1 MMQLIRAI
9 FRPKE
14 FTGKHMLGTMVA
26 FFGVII
32 TVNLVMARFAVTTWS
47 GLVVPN
53 TYVASQE
60 FNGRAAQSR
69 AIAALG
75 YQADLGSNADG
86 LSIAFT
92 GSDGLPAVADSIFV
106 QLRRPVGTDQDRE
119 LVLMRN
125 ADGVYRAAGALAEGE
140 WIATV
145 TATRGNETLYKR
157 GHRFHVRADGSLR
170 Q

>member
-1 MMQLIRAI
+1 MQMIQAI
-9 FRPKE
+9 FRPTE
-14 FTGKHMLGTMVA
+14 FTGKHMLAIMVA

-75 YQADLGSNADG
+75 YQAELQSNADG
-86 LSIAFT
+86 LSIVFT
-92 GSDGLPAVADSIFV
+92 DETGASAAADSIFV
-106 QLRRPVGTDQDRE
+106 QLRRPVGTHQDRE
-119 LVLMRN
+119 MVLLR
-125 ADGVYRAAGALAEGE
+125 APDGIYRAAGALAEGE

-145 TATRGNETLYKR
+145 TATRGSETLYKR
-157 GHRFHVRADGSLR
+157 GHRFHVRADGSL
-170 Q
+170 QL

>member
-1 MMQLIRAI
+1 MQMIRAI
-9 FRPKE
+9 FQPKE

-32 TVNLVMARFAVTTWS
+32 TVNLIMARFAVTTWS

-60 FNGRAAQSR
+60 FNSRAAESR

-75 YQADLGSNADG
+75 YRIDLESGADG
-86 LSIAFT
+86 LSIVLTDADGETAFA
-92 GSDGLPAVADSIFV
+92 DNLVA
-106 QLRRPVGTDQDRE
+106 QLRRPVGEDQDRE
-119 LVLMRN
+119 LGEL
-125 ADGVYRAAGALAEGE
+125 LEGE

-145 TATRGNETLYKR
+145 TATRGDETIYKR

-170 Q
+170 R

>member
-1 MMQLIRAI
+1 MMQMIRAI

-14 FTGKHMLGTMVA
+14 FTGKHMLATMVA

-32 TVNLVMARFAVTTWS
+32 TVNLIMARFAVTTWS

-75 YQADLGSNADG
+75 YQIDLDTDADG
-86 LSIAFT
+86 MSIVFT
-92 GSDGLPAVADSIFV
+92 DSNGAAALADSIFV
-106 QLRRPVGTDQDRE
+106 QLRRPVGTDQDRKM
-119 LVLMRN
+119 VLMRGS
-125 ADGVYRAAGALAEGE
+125 DGIYRAAGALAEGE

-145 TATRGNETLYKR
+145 TATRDNETIYKR
-157 GHRFHVRADGSLR
+157 GHRFHVSADGSLR
-170 Q
+170 L

>member
-1 MMQLIRAI
+1 MQMIRAI

-14 FTGKHMLGTMVA
+14 FTGKHMLATMVA

-32 TVNLVMARFAVTTWS
+32 TVNLVMARFAITSWS

-60 FNGRAAQSR
+60 FNARAAESR

-75 YQADLGSNADG
+75 YEIDLNSDADG

-92 GSDGLPAVADSIFV
+92 DAGGEPAIADSIAV
-106 QLRRPVGTDQDRE
+106 QLRRPVGTHQDRE
-119 LVLMRN
+119 MVLMREP
-125 ADGVYRAAGALAEGE
+125 DGVYRAAGELAEGE

-145 TATRGNETLYKR
+145 TAKRGAEVLYKR
-157 GHRFHVRADGSLR
+157 GHRFHVKADGSLR
-170 Q
+170 P

>member
-1 MMQLIRAI
+1 MQMIRAI
-9 FRPKE
+9 FRPSE
-14 FTGKHMLGTMVA
+14 FTGKHMLGVMVA

-32 TVNLVMARFAVTTWS
+32 TVNLIMARFAVTTWS

-60 FNGRAAQSR
+60 FNAKAAESR

-75 YQADLGSNADG
+75 YRIDLGSDADG
-86 LSIAFT
+86 LSIGFT
-92 GSDGLPAVADSIFV
+92 GSDGKPALADSMVV

-119 LVLMRN
+119 LVMVRDV
-125 ADGVYRAAGALAEGE
+125 DGVYRAKGGLAEGE

-145 TATRGNETLYKR
+145 TATRDGQALYKR
-157 GHRFHVRADGSLR
+157 GQRFHVRADGSLR
-170 Q
+170 P

>member
-1 MMQLIRAI
+1 MHMIQAI
-9 FRPKE
+9 FRPKV
-14 FTGKHMLGTMVA
+14 FTGKHMLAIMVA

-75 YQADLGSNADG
+75 YQAELSSNADG
-86 LSIAFT
+86 LSIVFTDDQGAAAF
-92 GSDGLPAVADSIFV
+92 ADSIFV

-119 LVLMRN
+119 MVLMRDP
-125 ADGVYRAAGALAEGE
+125 DGIFRATGSLAEGE

-145 TATRGNETLYKR
+145 TATRNNETLYKR

-170 Q
+170 L

>member
-1 MMQLIRAI
+1 MHMIQAI
-9 FRPKE
+9 FRPKV
-14 FTGKHMLGTMVA
+14 FTGKHMLAIMVA

-75 YQADLGSNADG
+75 YQAELSSNADG
-86 LSIAFT
+86 LSIVFTDDKGAAAF
-92 GSDGLPAVADSIFV
+92 ADSIFV

-119 LVLMRN
+119 MVLMRDP
-125 ADGVYRAAGALAEGE
+125 DGIFRATGSLAEGE

-145 TATRGNETLYKR
+145 TATRNNETLYKR

-170 Q
+170 L

>member
-1 MMQLIRAI
+1 MIRAI
-9 FRPKE
+9 FQPKE
-14 FTGKHMLGTMVA
+14 FTGKHMLFTMVA

-60 FNGRAAQSR
+60 FNAKAAEAR

-75 YQADLGSNADG
+75 YQVKLTPNAEG
-86 LSIAFT
+86 LAIDFVDAA
-92 GSDGLPAVADSIFV
+92 GKPALADSMIAE
-106 QLRRPVGTDQDRE
+106 LRRPVGEDQDRE
-119 LVLMRN
+119 MVLVRDS
-125 ADGVYRAAGALAEGE
+125 DGIYRAGGELAEGE

-145 TATRGNETLYKR
+145 IATRDGQTLYKR
-157 GHRFHVRADGSLR
+157 GRRFHVRADGSLR
-170 Q
+170 P

>member
-1 MMQLIRAI
+1 MQMIRAI

-14 FTGKHMLGTMVA
+14 FTGKHMLATMVA

-53 TYVASQE
+53 TYVASQQ
-60 FNGRAAQSR
+60 FNAKAAESR

-75 YQADLGSNADG
+75 YQVALGSGVDG
-86 LSIAFT
+86 LSVSFSDSSGKPAF
-92 GSDGLPAVADSIFV
+92 ADSILV

-119 LVLMRN
+119 LVLMQGP
-125 ADGVYRAAGALAEGE
+125 DGAYRAAGQLAEGE
-140 WIATV
+140 WIATMTV
-145 TATRGNETLYKR
+145 TRDAQVLYKR
-157 GHRFHVRADGSLR
+157 GHRFHVKADGSLR
-170 Q
+170 R

>member
-1 MMQLIRAI
+1 MMQMIRAI
-9 FRPKE
+9 FQPKE
-14 FTGKHMLGTMVA
+14 FTGKHMLATMVA

-32 TVNLVMARFAVTTWS
+32 TVNLVMARFAITTWS

-75 YQADLGSNADG
+75 YKIDLDSNADG
-86 LSIAFT
+86 LSIVFT
-92 GSDGLPAVADSIFV
+92 DSNGTPAVADSIFV
-106 QLRRPVGTDQDRE
+106 QLRRPVGTHQDRE
-119 LVLMRN
+119 LVLMRDP
-125 ADGVYRAAGALAEGE
+125 DGVYRAAGALAEGE

-145 TATRGNETLYKR
+145 TASRDNETLYKR
-157 GHRFHVRADGSLR
+157 GHRFHVRADGSLEL
-170 Q
+170 

>member
-1 MMQLIRAI
+1 MQMIRAI
-9 FRPKE
+9 FQPKE
-14 FTGKHMLGTMVA
+14 FTGRHMLGTMVA

-60 FNGRAAQSR
+60 FNSRAAASR

-75 YQADLGSNADG
+75 YQIDLDSGADG
-86 LSIAFT
+86 LSIVLTDADGQPAF
-92 GSDGLPAVADSIFV
+92 ADSLIA
-106 QLRRPVGTDQDRE
+106 QLRRPVGEHQDRQM
-119 LVLMRN
+119 VFTRYP
-125 ADGVYRAAGALAEGE
+125 DGTYRAPGELLEGE

-145 TATRGNETLYKR
+145 TATRGDETIYKR
-157 GHRFHVRADGSLR
+157 GHRFHVTADGSLR
-170 Q
+170 R

>member
-1 MMQLIRAI
+1 MMQMIRAI

-14 FTGKHMLGTMVA
+14 FTGKHMLATMVA

-32 TVNLVMARFAVTTWS
+32 TVNLVMARFAITTWS

-60 FNGRAAQSR
+60 FNGRAAKSR

-75 YQADLGSNADG
+75 YQIDLGSNVDG
-86 LSIAFT
+86 LSIVFT
-92 GSDGLPAVADSIFV
+92 DADGEPAVVDSLV
-106 QLRRPVGTDQDRE
+106 AQLRRPVGTHQDRE
-119 LVLMRN
+119 MVLTRDP
-125 ADGVYRAAGALAEGE
+125 DGVYRAAGELLEGE

-145 TATRGNETLYKR
+145 TATRGGEMIYKK
-157 GHRFHVRADGSLR
+157 GHRFHVKADGSLR
-170 Q
+170 P